1 MLKKYNLP
9 LDNCK
14 KLLFMIKNYFNFRGR
29 VFKNLSVF
37 GLLLSLSG
45 WANAQLSG
53 NYTIG
58 TGGNYSTLSAFAS
71 AVSTSGVSGAVKAK
85 LISNITETSQT
96 TIASV
101 SFNAP
106 TSNLPTSTNSIDID

>member
-37 GLLLSLSG
+37 GLLLSQHPG
-45 WANAQLSG
+45 CHREEVTNG
-53 NYTIG
+53 C
-58 TGGNYSTLSAFAS
+58 SAFL
-71 AVSTSGVSGAVKAK
+71 TDLQSGIRS
-85 LISNITETSQT
+85 
-96 TIASV
+96 
-101 SFNAP
+101 
-106 TSNLPTSTNSIDID
+106 